1 MAIRDVFQAVLHFD
15 RKGMAALVQSELDA
29 GTDIA
34 AILNEG
40 LIAALDGV
48 GERFSQGELFI
59 PEMLQA
65 AQTAQEGL
73 DVLKP
78 LLTETTA
85 RSAGTV
91 VIGTVKGDLHDIGKS
106 LVKMMLK
113 GAGFQVVDL
122 GVDVPVERFVE
133 AVDENQAH
141 ILALSALLT
150 TTMPAMSDTVARF
163 REKGS
168 RVKVMVGG
176 APVTEEFALK
186 IGADGYAGDASQA
199 VSLARRLMDGHVS
212 DVSVPVAGLSQ
223 PGRQEAGGAL

>member
-1 MAIRDVFQAVLHFD
+1 MAINDIYQAVLRFD
-15 RKGMAALVQSELDA
+15 KSGMPALVQSELEA
-29 GTDIA
+29 GTDISSL
-34 AILNEG
+34 LNEG
-40 LIAALDGV
+40 LIAALDEV
-48 GERFSQGELFI
+48 GERFSRGELFI

-73 DVLKP
+73 DILKP
-78 LLTETTA
+78 LLTETNR

-122 GVDVPVERFVE
+122 GVDVPVERFVQ
-133 AVDENQAH
+133 AVEENRAD

-150 TTMPAMSDTVARF
+150 TTMPAMGEAVAAF
-163 REKGS
+163 RGNGS
-168 RVKVMVGG
+168 RIKVMVGG
-176 APVTEEFALK
+176 APVTEAFAER

-199 VSLARRLMDGHVS
+199 VTLARRLM
-212 DVSVPVAGLSQ
+212 AG
-223 PGRQEAGGAL
+223 

>member
-1 MAIRDVFQAVLHFD
+1 MAINDVYEAVLRFD
-15 RKGMAALVQSELDA
+15 KGGMAALVQQELDA
-29 GTDIA
+29 GTDIPSL
-34 AILNEG
+34 LNEG
-40 LIAALDGV
+40 LIAALDEV
-48 GERFSQGELFI
+48 GERFSRGELFI

-65 AQTAQEGL
+65 AQTAQQGL
-73 DVLKP
+73 DILKP
-78 LLTETTA
+78 LLTETDN

-122 GVDVPVERFVE
+122 GVDVPVERFVQ
-133 AVDENQAH
+133 AVEENRAD

-150 TTMPAMSDTVARF
+150 TTMPAMGDAVAAF
-163 REKGS
+163 RRNGS

-176 APVTEEFALK
+176 APVTEAFAER

-199 VSLARRLMDGHVS
+199 VSLARRLMT
-212 DVSVPVAGLSQ
+212 
-223 PGRQEAGGAL
+223 E

>member
-1 MAIRDVFQAVLHFD
+1 MAIQDIYQSVLEFQAKD
-15 RKGMAALVQSELDA
+15 MAGLVQQELDA
-29 GTDIA
+29 GTEITE
-34 AILNEG
+34 ILNSG
-40 LIAALDGV
+40 LIAALDEV
-48 GERFSQGELFI
+48 GERFSRGELFI

-65 AQTAQEGL
+65 AQIAQTGL

-78 LLTETTA
+78 LLTESDT

-122 GVDVPVERFVE
+122 GVDVSTEAFVQAVE
-133 AVDENQAH
+133 ENQAD

-150 TTMPAMSDTVARF
+150 TTMPAMQETVARF
-163 REKGS
+163 RENGFS
-168 RVKVMVGG
+168 VKIMVGG
-176 APVTEEFALK
+176 APITEEYAEK

-199 VSLARRLMDGHVS
+199 VPLARRLL
-212 DVSVPVAGLSQ
+212 AG
-223 PGRQEAGGAL
+223 

>member
-1 MAIRDVFQAVLHFD
+1 MAIQDVYQAVLRFD
-15 RKGMAALVQSELDA
+15 KAAMAGLVQGELDA
-29 GTDIA
+29 GTDITTL
-34 AILNEG
+34 LNEG
-40 LIAALDGV
+40 LIAALDEV
-48 GERFSQGELFI
+48 GDRFSQGLLFI

-65 AQTAQEGL
+65 AQTAQQGL

-78 LLTETTA
+78 HLTETNA

-122 GVDVPVERFVE
+122 GVDVPVERFVQ

-150 TTMPAMSDTVARF
+150 TTMPAMGDTVARF
-163 REKGS
+163 RENG
-168 RVKVMVGG
+168 RTIKVMVGG
-176 APVTEEFALK
+176 APVTEAFAER

-199 VSLARRLMDGHVS
+199 VSLARKLM
-212 DVSVPVAGLSQ
+212 AG
-223 PGRQEAGGAL
+223 

>member
-1 MAIRDVFQAVLHFD
+1 MAIHDVYQAVIGFD
-15 RKGMAALVQSELDA
+15 KNGMAALVRDELEA
-29 GTDIA
+29 GTAIT

-40 LIAALDGV
+40 LIAALDEV
-48 GERFSQGELFI
+48 GERFSRGDLFI

-78 LLTETTA
+78 LLTEATT

-91 VIGTVKGDLHDIGKS
+91 VIGTVQGDLHDIGKS

-113 GAGFQVVDL
+113 GAGFQVIDL
-122 GVDVPVERFVE
+122 GVDVSVGHFLE
-133 AVDENQAH
+133 AVAENRAD

-150 TTMPAMSDTVARF
+150 TTMPAMRDTVKRF
-163 REKGS
+163 RENGTS
-168 RVKVMVGG
+168 VKVMVGG
-176 APVTEEFALK
+176 APVTEEFAEE

-199 VSLARRLMDGHVS
+199 VSLARRLM
-212 DVSVPVAGLSQ
+212 A
-223 PGRQEAGGAL
+223 

>member
-1 MAIRDVFQAVLHFD
+1 MAIQDIYQSVLEFQAKD
-15 RKGMAALVQSELDA
+15 MAVLVQQELDA
-29 GTDIA
+29 GTEITE
-34 AILNEG
+34 ILNSG
-40 LIAALDGV
+40 LIAALDEV
-48 GERFSQGELFI
+48 GERFSRGELFI

-65 AQTAQEGL
+65 AQIAQTGL

-78 LLTETTA
+78 LLTESDT

-122 GVDVPVERFVE
+122 GVDVSTEAFVQAVE
-133 AVDENQAH
+133 ENQAD

-150 TTMPAMSDTVARF
+150 TTMPAMQETVARF
-163 REKGS
+163 RENGFS
-168 RVKVMVGG
+168 VKIMVGG
-176 APVTEEFALK
+176 APITEEYAEK

-199 VSLARRLMDGHVS
+199 VPLARRLL
-212 DVSVPVAGLSQ
+212 AG
-223 PGRQEAGGAL
+223 

>member
-1 MAIRDVFQAVLHFD
+1 MAINDIYEAVLRFD
-15 RKGMAALVQSELDA
+15 KNGVASGVRSELDA
-29 GTDIA
+29 GTDISSL
-34 AILNEG
+34 LNRG
-40 LIAALDGV
+40 LIAALDEV
-48 GERFSQGELFI
+48 GERFSRGELFI

-65 AQTAQEGL
+65 AQAAQQGL
-73 DVLKP
+73 DILKP
-78 LLTETTA
+78 LLAETDS

-122 GVDVPVERFVE
+122 GVDVPVDRFVQ
-133 AVDENQAH
+133 AVEENRAD

-150 TTMPAMSDTVARF
+150 TTMPAMGETVAAF
-163 REKGS
+163 RGNGS

-176 APVTEEFALK
+176 APVTESFAER

-199 VSLARRLMDGHVS
+199 VSLARRL
-212 DVSVPVAGLSQ
+212 A
-223 PGRQEAGGAL
+223 AA

>member
-1 MAIRDVFQAVLHFD
+1 MAIQDIYQAVLQFQAKD
-15 RKGMAALVQSELDA
+15 MAGLVQRELDG
-29 GTDIA
+29 GTEITE
-34 AILNEG
+34 ILNSG
-40 LIAALDGV
+40 LIAALDEV
-48 GERFSQGELFI
+48 GERFSRGDLFI

-65 AQTAQEGL
+65 AQIAQTGL

-78 LLTETTA
+78 LLTESDT

-122 GVDVPVERFVE
+122 GVDVATEAFVQAVE
-133 AVDENQAH
+133 ENHAD

-150 TTMPAMSDTVARF
+150 TTMPAMQETVARF
-163 REKGS
+163 RQNGFS
-168 RVKVMVGG
+168 VKIMVGG
-176 APVTEEFALK
+176 APITEEYAEK

-199 VSLARRLMDGHVS
+199 VPLARRL
-212 DVSVPVAGLSQ
+212 VAG
-223 PGRQEAGGAL
+223 

>member
-1 MAIRDVFQAVLHFD
+1 MAIQDVYQAVLQFD
-15 RKGMAALVQSELDA
+15 RKGMAALVHKEVDA
-29 GTDIA
+29 GTDITA
-34 AILNEG
+34 LLNQG
-40 LIAALDGV
+40 LIAALDEV
-48 GERFSQGELFI
+48 GERFSQGRVFI

-65 AQTAQEGL
+65 AQTAQVGL

-78 LLTETTA
+78 LLTESNT

-122 GVDVPVERFVE
+122 GVDVPVERFVH
-133 AVDENQAH
+133 AVDENRAD

-150 TTMPAMSDTVARF
+150 TTMPAMGDTVSHF
-163 REKGS
+163 RQNGHT
-168 RVKVMVGG
+168 VKVMVGG
-176 APVTEEFALK
+176 APVNEAFAEK

-199 VSLARRLMDGHVS
+199 VILARRLMG
-212 DVSVPVAGLSQ
+212 
-223 PGRQEAGGAL
+223 

>member
-1 MAIRDVFQAVLHFD
+1 MAINDIYQAVLRFD
-15 RKGMAALVQSELDA
+15 KSGMPALVQSELEA
-29 GTDIA
+29 GTDISSL
-34 AILNEG
+34 LNEG
-40 LIAALDGV
+40 LIAALDEV
-48 GERFSQGELFI
+48 GERFSRGELFI

-73 DVLKP
+73 DILKP
-78 LLTETTA
+78 LLTETNR

-122 GVDVPVERFVE
+122 GVDVPVERFVK
-133 AVDENQAH
+133 AVEENGAD

-150 TTMPAMSDTVARF
+150 TTMPAMGDAVAAF
-163 REKGS
+163 RGNGS
-168 RVKVMVGG
+168 RIKVMVGG
-176 APVTEEFALK
+176 APVTEAFAER

-199 VSLARRLMDGHVS
+199 VTLARRLM
-212 DVSVPVAGLSQ
+212 AG
-223 PGRQEAGGAL
+223 

>member
-1 MAIRDVFQAVLHFD
+1 MAINDIYQAVLRFD
-15 RKGMAALVQSELDA
+15 KSGMPALVQAELDA
-29 GTDIA
+29 GTDIPSL
-34 AILNEG
+34 LNQG
-40 LIAALDGV
+40 LIAALDEV
-48 GERFSQGELFI
+48 GDRFSRGDLFI

-65 AQTAQEGL
+65 AQTAQQGL
-73 DVLKP
+73 DILKP
-78 LLTETTA
+78 LLTETSN

-122 GVDVPVERFVE
+122 GVDVPVERFARAVE
-133 AVDENQAH
+133 ENRAD

-150 TTMPAMSDTVARF
+150 TTMPAMGEAVAAF
-163 REKGS
+163 RGNGS

-176 APVTEEFALK
+176 APVTEAFAER

-199 VSLARRLMDGHVS
+199 VTLARRLM
-212 DVSVPVAGLSQ
+212 AG
-223 PGRQEAGGAL
+223 